1 MLKHLIHGMYFYR
14 IHQVKKHALIYST
27 TKKRIVNNIIINLV
41 VSNSTPFFNPHSIN
55 VFSKF
60 KMNIRITSLLGVSI
74 KGMSELYFTN
84 PEKLEGDLT
93 NTYKINASNF
103 VISGMPYLEKENL

>member
-1 MLKHLIHGMYFYR
+1 
-14 IHQVKKHALIYST
+14 
-27 TKKRIVNNIIINLV
+27 
-41 VSNSTPFFNPHSIN
+41 
-55 VFSKF
+55 
-60 KMNIRITSLLGVSI
+60 MNIRITSLLGVSI